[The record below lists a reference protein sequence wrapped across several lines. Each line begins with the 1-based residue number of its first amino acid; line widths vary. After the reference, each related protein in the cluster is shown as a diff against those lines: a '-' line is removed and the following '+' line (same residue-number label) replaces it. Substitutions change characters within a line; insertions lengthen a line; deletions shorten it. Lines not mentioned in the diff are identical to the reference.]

1 MNKLPV
7 VKLKIAFHNQKE
19 VVQILFDRSNE
30 LQDVLRANTP
40 MRWSKTM
47 NCWYL
52 PFSKTVKQDLFLV
65 LKNKAYIDYENLKE
79 TLIEEKP
86 VIVTQIKKPVIN
98 IHQEL
103 LTLNEEA
110 IKKLAEFKNW
120 LKSKRYSENT
130 IGTYID
136 SLTTFLRFYAH
147 KSITE
152 ITNNDIIEFNNHYII
167 ANKLSA
173 SFQNQVVNSVKLF
186 FRTIENKKLDPEFI
200 HRPKRPKLLPNV
212 LSKEEVKL
220 ILNAHNNIKHKA
232 MLSLIYSCGL
242 RCGELLKLK
251 QEHVDSRRGVLII
264 KQSKGRKDR
273 IAPLSNKIIDLLRQY
288 YLACKPQVYLFEGQ
302 NKGEPY
308 DERSLQNVLKQ
319 SLEKVNILKP
329 VSLHWLRHSY
339 ATHLLENGTD
349 LRYIQEIL
357 GHSSSKT
364 TEIYTHVST
373 KNIQKI
379 VSPFDYL

>member
-1 MNKLPV
+1 MNK
-7 VKLKIAFHNQKE
+7 I
-19 VVQILFDRSNE
+19 S
-30 LQDVLRANTP
+30 
-40 MRWSKTM
+40 
-47 NCWYL
+47 WYL

-186 FRTIENKKLDPEFI
+186 FRTIENKSF
-200 HRPKRPKLLPNV
+200 
-212 LSKEEVKL
+212 LSS
-220 ILNAHNNIKHKA
+220 ILTF
-232 MLSLIYSCGL
+232 G
-242 RCGELLKLK
+242 
-251 QEHVDSRRGVLII
+251 
-264 KQSKGRKDR
+264 
-273 IAPLSNKIIDLLRQY
+273 
-288 YLACKPQVYLFEGQ
+288 
-302 NKGEPY
+302 
-308 DERSLQNVLKQ
+308 
-319 SLEKVNILKP
+319 
-329 VSLHWLRHSY
+329 
-339 ATHLLENGTD
+339 
-349 LRYIQEIL
+349 
-357 GHSSSKT
+357 
-364 TEIYTHVST
+364 
-373 KNIQKI
+373 
-379 VSPFDYL
+379 

>member
-173 SFQNQVVNSVKLF
+173 SFQNHSF
-186 FRTIENKKLDPEFI
+186 FHILCKA
-200 HRPKRPKLLPNV
+200 
-212 LSKEEVKL
+212 LS
-220 ILNAHNNIKHKA
+220 
-232 MLSLIYSCGL
+232 
-242 RCGELLKLK
+242 
-251 QEHVDSRRGVLII
+251 
-264 KQSKGRKDR
+264 
-273 IAPLSNKIIDLLRQY
+273 
-288 YLACKPQVYLFEGQ
+288 
-302 NKGEPY
+302 
-308 DERSLQNVLKQ
+308 
-319 SLEKVNILKP
+319 
-329 VSLHWLRHSY
+329 
-339 ATHLLENGTD
+339 TH
-349 LRYIQEIL
+349 
-357 GHSSSKT
+357 KT
-364 TEIYTHVST
+364 TSVS
-373 KNIQKI
+373 
-379 VSPFDYL
+379 S